1 MRISQ
6 KTEWALIAAVI
17 AYMAFMSGFQPVREL
32 LGSSVG
38 KAIGLAAV
46 VATWKY
52 ISPIVAI
59 LLSIEFVRVAVL
71 REHATNQSGTS
82 GSTTTPTTG
91 PPPAMPITTPAPPS
105 PAPSTI
111 PSTCPDGFKQENGV
125 CKNTTT
131 GQTVPMIASSPP
143 QVSTTGLKQG
153 FTTMTPGGVP
163 GAREGFQPND
173 GGKKDN
179 FASF

>member
-52 ISPIVAI
+52 VSPIVAI

-91 PPPAMPITTPAPPS
+91 PPPAMPITTPATPS
-105 PAPSTI
+105 SSPSTI
-111 PSTCPDGFKQENGV
+111 PSTCPDGFTAENGV
-125 CKNTTT
+125 CKNNA
-131 GQTVPMIASSPP
+131 GQTVPMIAG
-143 QVSTTGLKQG
+143 TTGLKQG
-153 FTTMTPGGVP
+153 FTTMTPA

>member
-52 ISPIVAI
+52 VSPIVAI

-82 GSTTTPTTG
+82 GSTTTTTTTPTTG
-91 PPPAMPITTPAPPS
+91 PPPAMPITTPATPS
-105 PAPSTI
+105 SSPSTI
-111 PSTCPDGFKQENGV
+111 PSTCPDGFTAENGV
-125 CKNTTT
+125 CKNNA
-131 GQTVPMIASSPP
+131 GQTVPMIAG
-143 QVSTTGLKQG
+143 TTALKQG
-153 FTTMTPGGVP
+153 FSNITP
-163 GAREGFQPND
+163 ANREGFQPND
-173 GGKKDN
+173 GTGKKDN

>member
-38 KAIGLAAV
+38 KAVGLAAV

-52 ISPIVAI
+52 VSPIVAI

-71 REHATNQSGTS
+71 REHATTQSGASGATS
-82 GSTTTPTTG
+82 STTPPPPAGAKPAVPMTTPT
-91 PPPAMPITTPAPPS
+91 PPS
-105 PAPSTI
+105 TG
-111 PSTCPDGFKQENGV
+111 CPDGMTKDPTSGV
-125 CKNTTT
+125 CKKDEAP
-131 GQTVPMIASSPP
+131 VIAGPSSTS
-143 QVSTTGLKQG
+143 STALKQG
-153 FTTMTPGGVP
+153 FTGTIARGTEAAGGV
-163 GAREGFQPND
+163 QPD
-173 GGKKDN
+173 LKEK
-179 FASF
+179 FAGQAFTPAPF